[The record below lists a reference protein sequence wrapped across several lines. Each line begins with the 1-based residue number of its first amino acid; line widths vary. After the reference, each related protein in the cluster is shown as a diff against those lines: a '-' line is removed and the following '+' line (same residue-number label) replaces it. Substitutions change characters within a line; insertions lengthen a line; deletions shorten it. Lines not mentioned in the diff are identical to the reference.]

1 MHRKALLVK
10 RLRLPTTR
18 ATRAFCIISLFDAL
32 QPINAAACF
41 GWLFQTVFIGRRAV
55 EAGPLC
61 GKPPHTR
68 DGLINIRV
76 VSLLLIELIIF
87 VEIHASVPARR
98 VAPNKRA
105 PQPRDASEASDSS
118 CA

>member
-10 RLRLPTTR
+10 RLRLPTTSVLH
-18 ATRAFCIISLFDAL
+18 SLFDAL

-68 DGLINIRV
+68 DGLIIIRV

-98 VAPNKRA
+98 AAAPNSRA